1 MSDLSLPARGVPP
14 SANMPDAI
22 SDAVSDAKSDAMS
35 DAMSDAKPEAMTAE
49 DWLDLMDEPALLL
62 AEGAPPRASAAWR
75 RACPEHA
82 CPSAIE
88 ALEPVLPGLC
98 AALASV
104 NEGAEDGPDVSLTT
118 AMTPLPLGA
127 DAAWEARARRL
138 PDGRLLVRLR
148 DRRERVQA
156 LQRQLDDRE
165 QLLFT
170 SRVISVGEMATTL
183 AHELNQP
190 IGAASNLMRGLR
202 MRLSR
207 RTGSAAMTPQ
217 EAAALDQSIEQLMFA
232 SRVIARVREFTH
244 SRRPRQQLIDLAALA
259 RESAALLDW
268 DLQRGEVRLRL
279 ELPPAPVQVRGDATM
294 LQQVLVNLMRNALDA
309 MRQSPPRQPLLT
321 VTLSHDAGASDA
333 TLTVRDNGCGL
344 SDDAESRL
352 FVPFNSTK
360 PSGMGVG
367 LAICRSFVELHQ
379 GRLWFSRNDDRG
391 CSFHVDLPVAAA
403 SGDGQ
408 DDTASTTM
416 NTTAREMSA

>member
-1 MSDLSLPARGVPP
+1 MSDLSVPA
-14 SANMPDAI
+14 S
-22 SDAVSDAKSDAMS
+22 
-35 DAMSDAKPEAMTAE
+35 MTAE

-62 AEGAPPRASAAWR
+62 AEGAPPHASAAWR
-75 RACPEHA
+75 QACPEHA
-82 CPSAIE
+82 WPSAIE
-88 ALEPVLPGLC
+88 ALEPVLPGLR
-98 AALASV
+98 AALA
-104 NEGAEDGPDVSLTT
+104 NADAAGLGT

-138 PDGRLLVRLR
+138 PDGRVLVRLR

-244 SRRPRQQLIDLAALA
+244 SRRPRQHLIDLAALA

-279 ELPPAPVQVRGDATM
+279 DLPPAPVLVRGDATM

-321 VTLSHDAGASDA
+321 VTLSHGAGASDA

-344 SDDAESRL
+344 SGDAESRL

-403 SGDGQ
+403 GGDGQ
-408 DDTASTTM
+408 DDTVRTTM